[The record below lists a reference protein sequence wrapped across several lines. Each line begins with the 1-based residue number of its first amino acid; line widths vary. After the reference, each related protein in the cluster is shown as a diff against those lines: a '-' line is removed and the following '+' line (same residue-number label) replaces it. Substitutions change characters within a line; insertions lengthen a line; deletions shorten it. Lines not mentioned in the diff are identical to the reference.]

1 MSVSFVQGPSSDEA
15 SATSD
20 CVADM
25 AVDREGKVA
34 NAAAAQG
41 ELRMTAPE
49 ACELHISRITRQAMS
64 AALVSHMHES
74 CIAAMHID

>member
-1 MSVSFVQGPSSDEA
+1 MNLSFVQEPLSGEA
-15 SATSD
+15 SAISD

-25 AVDREGKVA
+25 AVDREGRTTDA
-34 NAAAAQG
+34 TAAQG

-49 ACELHISRITRQAMS
+49 ACELHISLITRQAMS
-64 AALVSHMHES
+64 AAPIVHMHDL